1 MDINQKNLSAL
12 YTAVKTAFNTG
23 SGTYTALWPK
33 FATMV
38 PSTTSAETYAWL
50 GQFPKLREWIGARQV
65 RKLAS
70 HDYTLKNKKFEST
83 VAIPAEAIEDDAYGV
98 YMPLYQEMGYA
109 SASHPDEM
117 MFALMAAG
125 FATKCY
131 DGQNFFDTD
140 HRVTDPDTAK
150 EKSVSNMQ
158 DGKGAPWFL
167 LDTRRPLKPFIY
179 QKRKD
184 YRLNAKTDAGQSDHV
199 FMADEYLYGVDGRGN
214 WGLAFWQQAYASK
227 AELTDANFDA
237 AIEAMMSLKSDEGR
251 PLGIMPSVLVC
262 GPSNRS
268 AAKKVLEAENKAQGE
283 SNTNYKAVELTV
295 VPWLA

>member
-23 SGTYTALWPK
+23 QGTYTALWPK

-50 GQFPKLREWIGARQV
+50 GQFPKLSEWIGDRQV
-65 RKLAS
+65 KKLAT
-70 HDYTLKNKKFEST
+70 HDYTLKNQKFEST
-83 VAIPAEAIEDDAYGV
+83 IGIPAEAIDDDAYGV

-109 SASHPDEM
+109 AASHPDEM
-117 MFALMAAG
+117 LFALMASG
-125 FATKCY
+125 FTTKCY
-131 DGQNFFDTD
+131 DGQYFFDAD
-140 HRVTDPDTAK
+140 HPVKDPKSGD
-150 EKSVSNMQ
+150 EVSVSNMQ
-158 DGKGAPWFL
+158 AGAGTAWYL

-199 FMADEYLYGVDGRGN
+199 FMADEYLYGVDGRGQ
-214 WGLAFWQQAYASK
+214 WGVAFWQQAFASK
-227 AELTDANFDA
+227 AELNDANFDDA
-237 AIEAMMSLKSDEGR
+237 VQRMMAFKSDEGR

-283 SNTNYKAVELTV
+283 SNTNYKAVELVV
-295 VPWLA
+295 VPWLP

>member
-1 MDINQKNLSAL
+1 MDINQNNLSAL

-23 SGTYTALWPK
+23 SGSYKPLWPQ

-38 PSTTSAETYAWL
+38 PSSTSAEAYTWL
-50 GQFPKLREWIGARQV
+50 GQFPRLREWVGDRQV
-65 RKLAS
+65 KKLAS
-70 HDYTLKNKKFEST
+70 HDYTLKNKKYEST
-83 VAIPAEAIEDDAYGV
+83 VGIPAEAIDDDAYGV
-98 YMPLYQEMGYA
+98 FMPLYQEMGYA

-117 MFALMAAG
+117 LFALMAAG
-125 FATKCY
+125 FTTKCY
-131 DGQNFFDTD
+131 DGQYFFDAD
-140 HRVTDPDTAK
+140 HPVVNSATGK
-150 EKSVSNMQ
+150 EESVSNMQ
-158 DGKGAPWFL
+158 AGSGAPWFL

-214 WGLAFWQQAYASK
+214 WGLAFWQQAFASK
-227 AELTDANFDA
+227 AALTDANFDSG
-237 AIEAMMSLKSDEGR
+237 IETMMAFKSDEGR
-251 PLGIMPSVLVC
+251 PLGIMANVLVC

-283 SNTNYKAVELTV
+283 SNTNYKAVELVV

>member
-23 SGTYTALWPK
+23 QGTYTALWPK

-50 GQFPKLREWIGARQV
+50 GQFPKLREWIGDRQV
-65 RKLAS
+65 KKLAT
-70 HDYTLKNKKFEST
+70 HDYTLKNQKFEST
-83 VAIPAEAIEDDAYGV
+83 IGIPAEAIDDDAYGV

-109 SASHPDEM
+109 AASHSDEM
-117 MFALMAAG
+117 LFALMASG
-125 FATKCY
+125 FTTKCY
-131 DGQNFFDTD
+131 DGQYFFDAD
-140 HRVTDPDTAK
+140 HPVKDPKSGD
-150 EKSVSNMQ
+150 EVSVSNMQ
-158 DGKGAPWFL
+158 AGAGTAWYL

-199 FMADEYLYGVDGRGN
+199 FMADEYLYGVDGRGQ
-214 WGLAFWQQAYASK
+214 WGVAFWQQAFASK
-227 AELTDANFDA
+227 AELNDANFDDA
-237 AIEAMMSLKSDEGR
+237 VQRMMAFKSDEGR

-283 SNTNYKAVELTV
+283 SNTNYKAVELVV
-295 VPWLA
+295 VPWLP